1 MPVDPSPALQPRST
15 SADCAPPWDR
25 VDKAVIY
32 ASEALRI
39 ARFVREYPSIETGGE
54 LFGYWTNSGAPVV
67 SYAVGPGRGSV
78 HRDMSFRQ
86 NADWLHGLGTDL
98 YDRHALQ
105 HIGAWHSHHRLGLN
119 EPSLLDIR
127 TVVRGIEERSKFLLM
142 IATLDTPKS
151 PVVQNY
157 YLVGRTGKYRPLRL
171 RSLPGES
178 PFRTRLGEPG
188 EESVQDHAAIVPWCS
203 GELLRLRRRP
213 LVRSSAASNG
223 ERQPKS
229 SPANAP
235 SKGGDV
241 RSKTARRFQ
250 CRPIAPTQGKLP
262 PPSRRQ
268 EERAQDCLQV
278 EFHGGQIVV
287 NREVRAQVNELGKP
301 QDFALA
307 KRKPPSNRPDS
318 G

>member
-1 MPVDPSPALQPRST
+1 MPVDLSPAIQPRSM
-15 SADCAPPWDR
+15 SADCAPPWDH
-25 VDKAVIY
+25 VDKVVIY
-32 ASEALRI
+32 AAEALRI

-105 HIGAWHSHHRLGLN
+105 HIGAWHSHHQLGLN
-119 EPSLLDIR
+119 EPSWLDIR

-142 IATLDTPKS
+142 IATLDAAPES
-151 PVVQNY
+151 FVVQNY

-178 PFRTRLGEPG
+178 PFRTRPAEPG
-188 EESVQDHAAIVPWCS
+188 EESVQNHAAIVPWCS
-203 GELLRLRRRP
+203 GELLRPPHRRP
-213 LVRSSAASNG
+213 PLRLSAASNG
-223 ERQPKS
+223 ERQPKN
-229 SPANAP
+229 PADAP

-250 CRPIAPTQGKLP
+250 RPSIAPTQEKLAARP
-262 PPSRRQ
+262 CRP
-268 EERAQDCLQV
+268 EAKAQDCLNV
-278 EFHGGQIVV
+278 EFQAGRIVV
-287 NREVRAQVNELGKP
+287 AGLGP
-301 QDFALA
+301 LE
-307 KRKPPSNRPDS
+307 SVI
-318 G
+318 

>member
-1 MPVDPSPALQPRST
+1 MPVDPSPALQPRSA
-15 SADCAPPWDR
+15 SVDGAPPWDH
-25 VDKAVIY
+25 VDKVLIY
-32 ASEALRI
+32 AAEALRI

-78 HRDMSFRQ
+78 HRDTSFHQ

-105 HIGAWHSHHRLGLN
+105 HIGAWHSHHRFGLN
-119 EPSLLDIR
+119 EPSWMDIR

-142 IATLDTPKS
+142 IATLDAAPES

-157 YLVGRTGKYRPLRL
+157 YLVGRTGRYRPLRL

-188 EESVQDHAAIVPWCS
+188 EESVEDHAAIVPWCS
-203 GELLRLRRRP
+203 GELLRLPRRRP
-213 LVRSSAASNG
+213 LARSSAASNG

-229 SPANAP
+229 QANAP

-241 RSKTARRFQ
+241 RRKTARRSQ
-250 CRPIAPTQGKLP
+250 RPSIAPTQEKP
-262 PPSRRQ
+262 PPPPCRP
-268 EERAQDCLQV
+268 EAKAQDCLQV
-278 EFHGGQIVV
+278 EFRAGRIVV
-287 NREVRAQVNELGKP
+287 AGIGPLEP
-301 QDFALA
+301 
-307 KRKPPSNRPDS
+307 
-318 G
+318 